1 MRYFGKML
9 SRSWLCASLAL
20 ILGGLFASASLSAA
34 ELSVGFYLKQP
45 EVHNY
50 QLTEEKLQAFD
61 RISTRVYSLKPSD
74 PIVQA
79 LKQQVPPNA
88 PLTRL
93 VQMLEPSP
101 LKPLVESNG
110 LTLRDWLI
118 MEMLLKA
125 TPAAY
130 NYYATTGKLPGATV
144 SMGNL
149 TFYGQHRTEIDKMVA
164 AWSKLR
170 AQQVQQGQ
178 PSRPPAPKNN

>member
-1 MRYFGKML
+1 ML
-9 SRSWLCASLAL
+9 SRSWLCASLVL
-20 ILGGLFASASLSAA
+20 VLGGLSGSASLSAA

-88 PLTRL
+88 PLGKL
-93 VQMLEPSP
+93 VEMLTP

-110 LTLRDWLI
+110 LTVREWLI

-130 NYYATTGKLPGATV
+130 NYYATTGKYPGATV

-149 TFYGQHRTEIDKMVA
+149 TFYTQHRTEIDKMVA

-170 AQQVQQGQ
+170 AQQMQQGQ
-178 PSRPPAPKNN
+178 PPRPPAPKNN